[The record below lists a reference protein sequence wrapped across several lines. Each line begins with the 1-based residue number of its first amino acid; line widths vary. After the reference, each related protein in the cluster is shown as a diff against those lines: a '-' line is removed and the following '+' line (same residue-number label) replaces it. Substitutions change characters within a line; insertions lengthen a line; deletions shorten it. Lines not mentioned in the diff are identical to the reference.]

1 MVRSIEGSLDYYTAQ
16 FGPYPYRHLTVVERP
31 PNGTGMHA
39 DASMITH
46 GEDFPSE
53 SRDKPRSLDLPFAV
67 VAHEMGHQ
75 WGSLCVRRRGT
86 GHGREPRL
94 VLLDDVR
101 RTGDRAASA
110 AAEFHAAA
118 LCLSAD
124 PPGSTAGGSI
134 HISPT
139 ARDPFAVRAERV
151 RRRGADQWVA
161 AAPAEQHL
169 QPGAPLATTLD
180 LYGELQAAT
189 PDSLQYLLHDLF
201 EVNTVWDFEMEKATA
216 EQSKSATGR

>member
-1 MVRSIEGSLDYYTAQ
+1 MEGSRDQIFLVPGTPRTWTAWYGASRAPWIATAQ

-101 RTGDRAASA
+101 ENPRIAQLRR
-110 AAEFHAAA
+110 
-118 LCLSAD
+118 LLSFMRQPYVY
-124 PPGSTAGGSI
+124 PPI
-134 HISPT
+134 
-139 ARDPFAVRAERV
+139 
-151 RRRGADQWVA
+151 RRG
-161 AAPAEQHL
+161 
-169 QPGAPLATTLD
+169 QPLLRGLD
-180 LYGELQAAT
+180 
-189 PDSLQYLLHDLF
+189 PYLSYRKEPF
-201 EVNTVWDFEMEKATA
+201 RCT
-216 EQSKSATGR
+216 R